1 MGIGAHCAGSHRLCM
16 PWTDTTGAGTDK
28 AAAAAVSV
36 GNAVRVGSTWSRLFT
51 GICLALCQGDMQRLY
66 GKDADIVR
74 EFAYMN
80 RKIQMSEPLEQVFYE
95 FACNSGS
102 EDIYH
107 FAEILLHVKRSGGN
121 LTEIIRTTTV
131 KMQEKTEVLQEIE
144 TAVAAKR
151 AEQRMMMIL
160 LPVILLFI
168 TLSSPEYTGAL
179 YKNLAGVLVM
189 SACLCGY
196 LVVFFWSEKIVQ
208 IPV

>member
-1 MGIGAHCAGSHRLCM
+1 MTNSSGPQNNVLE
-16 PWTDTTGAGTDK
+16 
-28 AAAAAVSV
+28 
-36 GNAVRVGSTWSRLFT
+36 
-51 GICLALCQGDMQRLY
+51 GDCH
-66 GKDADIVR
+66 D
-74 EFAYMN
+74 
-80 RKIQMSEPLEQVFYE
+80 
-95 FACNSGS
+95 
-102 EDIYH
+102 
-107 FAEILLHVKRSGGN
+107 
-121 LTEIIRTTTV
+121 
-131 KMQEKTEVLQEIE
+131 
-144 TAVAAKR
+144 AKR

>member
-1 MGIGAHCAGSHRLCM
+1 MVLLILAGKIYPPVLC
-16 PWTDTTGAGTDK
+16 
-28 AAAAAVSV
+28 
-36 GNAVRVGSTWSRLFT
+36 
-51 GICLALCQGDMQRLY
+51 
-66 GKDADIVR
+66 
-74 EFAYMN
+74 
-80 RKIQMSEPLEQVFYE
+80 
-95 FACNSGS
+95 SG
-102 EDIYH
+102 
-107 FAEILLHVKRSGGN
+107 L
-121 LTEIIRTTTV
+121 